1 MQYLTLNNGNK
12 IPVLGFGVYQIPKKQ
27 TKQVIL
33 DAIDVGYRMIDT
45 AQIYYNESEVGEAVS
60 QCGVDREEL
69 FITTKVWLSNYGYE
83 ECKDSVYRSLKRLNM
98 DYIDLVLLHEP
109 YYDYYASYRALEDLY
124 DEGIVKSIGVSNFSS
139 AKLTDL
145 CLFGRK
151 VIPQFNQIECNPL
164 NARYSNQGNME
175 KYGVQMGAWSPLGQD
190 AKEILNN
197 ETLIDMGEKYNKSVV
212 QIVLRWLVQRSVV
225 PIVKSVHKKRMAENI
240 DIFDFVLDE
249 EDMLK
254 MMGLNTDEGLFFEVE
269 KPESVE
275 DFEVMYWEDG
285 KI

>member
-1 MQYLTLNNGNK
+1 MQYITLNNGNK
-12 IPVLGFGVYQIPKKQ
+12 IPVLGFGVYEIPENQ
-27 TKQVIL
+27 TKQAVL

-45 AQIYYNESEVGEAVS
+45 AQIYYNEAEVGEAVS

-69 FITTKVWLSNYGYE
+69 FITTKVWLSNYGYG

-109 YYDYYASYRALEDLY
+109 FYDYYSSYRALEDLY
-124 DEGIVKSIGVSNFSS
+124 DEGIVKSIGVSNFSPS
-139 AKLTDL
+139 KLTDL

-151 VIPQFNQIECNPL
+151 IIPQFNQIECHPL
-164 NARYSNQGNME
+164 NARYSNQANME
-175 KYGVQMGAWSPLGQD
+175 KCGVQMGAWSPLGQGEP
-190 AKEILNN
+190 EIINN
-197 ETLIDMGEKYNKSVV
+197 ETLMEISEKYNKSAV
-212 QIVLRWLVQRSVV
+212 QVVLRWLVQRSIV
-225 PIVKSVHKKRMAENI
+225 PAVKSVHKERMAENI

-254 MMGLNTDEGLFFEVE
+254 IMGLNTDESLFFEVE
-269 KPESVE
+269 DPESVE
-275 DFEVMYWEDG
+275 DFEEMYWEDG